1 VTNAPAPRDDD
12 RYDRDAQPVT
22 DTGEGVTVLCVR
34 QDEISISFNDDGDA
48 IIKQMHW
55 PDEDQVI
62 IISRGNLES
71 FLDKLCD
78 AFGIPSFGGP

>member
-1 VTNAPAPRDDD
+1 
-12 RYDRDAQPVT
+12 
-22 DTGEGVTVLCVR
+22 VLCVR